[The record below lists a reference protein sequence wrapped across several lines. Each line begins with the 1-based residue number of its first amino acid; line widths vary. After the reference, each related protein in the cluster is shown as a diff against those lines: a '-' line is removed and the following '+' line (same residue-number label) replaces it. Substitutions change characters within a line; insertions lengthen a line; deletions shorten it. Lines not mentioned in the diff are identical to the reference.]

1 MKPVFKTLIISFLGN
16 CVLVILK
23 YVVGIITNTQV
34 LLADAIHSLSDLIT
48 DVVAIIGS
56 KMSYKKSDIK
66 HPKGYGRIQYVTNL
80 IMGVV
85 ILLLS
90 INIIKTVVLSN
101 NKEIPIELTFVISV
115 VIIIKYIL
123 YKYIYM
129 NGLKYNDN
137 ILKASAK
144 ESKSD
149 VLSSLC
155 SLFVVITSSLYKYC
169 GIFKYIDKVGALIF
183 SLFVLRTGYKIIKE
197 SLSLV
202 VGEVENDDKVI
213 SDIAGMIKMNKDIID
228 VDDIVLEKYGM
239 YYSGVFKIVVSKDL
253 SIEKGHSIS
262 KKLKSELLNSK
273 YNIKYVLI
281 HINPYNDN

>member
-149 VLSSLC
+149 VL
-155 SLFVVITSSLYKYC
+155 
-169 GIFKYIDKVGALIF
+169 
-183 SLFVLRTGYKIIKE
+183 
-197 SLSLV
+197 
-202 VGEVENDDKVI
+202 
-213 SDIAGMIKMNKDIID
+213 
-228 VDDIVLEKYGM
+228 
-239 YYSGVFKIVVSKDL
+239 
-253 SIEKGHSIS
+253 
-262 KKLKSELLNSK
+262 
-273 YNIKYVLI
+273 
-281 HINPYNDN
+281 

>member
-1 MKPVFKTLIISFLGN
+1 MGN

-115 VIIIKYIL
+115 VIIIKYI
-123 YKYIYM
+123 
-129 NGLKYNDN
+129 
-137 ILKASAK
+137 
-144 ESKSD
+144 
-149 VLSSLC
+149 
-155 SLFVVITSSLYKYC
+155 
-169 GIFKYIDKVGALIF
+169 
-183 SLFVLRTGYKIIKE
+183 
-197 SLSLV
+197 
-202 VGEVENDDKVI
+202 
-213 SDIAGMIKMNKDIID
+213 
-228 VDDIVLEKYGM
+228 
-239 YYSGVFKIVVSKDL
+239 
-253 SIEKGHSIS
+253 
-262 KKLKSELLNSK
+262 
-273 YNIKYVLI
+273 
-281 HINPYNDN
+281 

>member
-34 LLADAIHSLSDLIT
+34 LLADAMHSLSDLIT

-123 YKYIYM
+123 YKYSFT
-129 NGLKYNDN
+129 K
-137 ILKASAK
+137 
-144 ESKSD
+144 
-149 VLSSLC
+149 
-155 SLFVVITSSLYKYC
+155 
-169 GIFKYIDKVGALIF
+169 
-183 SLFVLRTGYKIIKE
+183 
-197 SLSLV
+197 
-202 VGEVENDDKVI
+202 
-213 SDIAGMIKMNKDIID
+213 
-228 VDDIVLEKYGM
+228 
-239 YYSGVFKIVVSKDL
+239 
-253 SIEKGHSIS
+253 
-262 KKLKSELLNSK
+262 
-273 YNIKYVLI
+273 
-281 HINPYNDN
+281 

>member
-34 LLADAIHSLSDLIT
+34 LLADAMHSLSDLIT

-123 YKYIYM
+123 YKYI
-129 NGLKYNDN
+129 
-137 ILKASAK
+137 IQRW
-144 ESKSD
+144 
-149 VLSSLC
+149 
-155 SLFVVITSSLYKYC
+155 T
-169 GIFKYIDKVGALIF
+169 LIF
-183 SLFVLRTGYKIIKE
+183 
-197 SLSLV
+197 
-202 VGEVENDDKVI
+202 
-213 SDIAGMIKMNKDIID
+213 
-228 VDDIVLEKYGM
+228 
-239 YYSGVFKIVVSKDL
+239 
-253 SIEKGHSIS
+253 
-262 KKLKSELLNSK
+262 
-273 YNIKYVLI
+273 
-281 HINPYNDN
+281 

>member
-169 GIFKYIDKVGALIF
+169 GIFKYIDKVGALII

-202 VGEVENDDKVI
+202 VEKLRM
-213 SDIAGMIKMNKDIID
+213 MIK
-228 VDDIVLEKYGM
+228 
-239 YYSGVFKIVVSKDL
+239 
-253 SIEKGHSIS
+253 
-262 KKLKSELLNSK
+262 
-273 YNIKYVLI
+273 
-281 HINPYNDN
+281 

>member
-90 INIIKTVVLSN
+90 ININTRTNEKVCFTS
-101 NKEIPIELTFVISV
+101 VIGCV
-115 VIIIKYIL
+115 QF
-123 YKYIYM
+123 
-129 NGLKYNDN
+129 
-137 ILKASAK
+137 
-144 ESKSD
+144 SD
-149 VLSSLC
+149 
-155 SLFVVITSSLYKYC
+155 
-169 GIFKYIDKVGALIF
+169 
-183 SLFVLRTGYKIIKE
+183 
-197 SLSLV
+197 
-202 VGEVENDDKVI
+202 
-213 SDIAGMIKMNKDIID
+213 
-228 VDDIVLEKYGM
+228 
-239 YYSGVFKIVVSKDL
+239 YSGL
-253 SIEKGHSIS
+253 
-262 KKLKSELLNSK
+262 
-273 YNIKYVLI
+273 
-281 HINPYNDN
+281 

>member
-34 LLADAIHSLSDLIT
+34 LLADAMHSLSDLIT

-123 YKYIYM
+123 YKYIYIWM
-129 NGLKYNDN
+129 
-137 ILKASAK
+137 
-144 ESKSD
+144 
-149 VLSSLC
+149 V
-155 SLFVVITSSLYKYC
+155 
-169 GIFKYIDKVGALIF
+169 
-183 SLFVLRTGYKIIKE
+183 
-197 SLSLV
+197 
-202 VGEVENDDKVI
+202 
-213 SDIAGMIKMNKDIID
+213 
-228 VDDIVLEKYGM
+228 
-239 YYSGVFKIVVSKDL
+239 
-253 SIEKGHSIS
+253 
-262 KKLKSELLNSK
+262 
-273 YNIKYVLI
+273 
-281 HINPYNDN
+281 

>member
-34 LLADAIHSLSDLIT
+34 LLADAMHSLSDLIT

-129 NGLKYNDN
+129 NGLK
-137 ILKASAK
+137 
-144 ESKSD
+144 
-149 VLSSLC
+149 
-155 SLFVVITSSLYKYC
+155 
-169 GIFKYIDKVGALIF
+169 
-183 SLFVLRTGYKIIKE
+183 
-197 SLSLV
+197 
-202 VGEVENDDKVI
+202 
-213 SDIAGMIKMNKDIID
+213 
-228 VDDIVLEKYGM
+228 
-239 YYSGVFKIVVSKDL
+239 
-253 SIEKGHSIS
+253 
-262 KKLKSELLNSK
+262 
-273 YNIKYVLI
+273 
-281 HINPYNDN
+281 

>member
-34 LLADAIHSLSDLIT
+34 LLADSMHSLSDLIT

-101 NKEIPIELTFVISV
+101 NK
-115 VIIIKYIL
+115 
-123 YKYIYM
+123 
-129 NGLKYNDN
+129 
-137 ILKASAK
+137 
-144 ESKSD
+144 
-149 VLSSLC
+149 
-155 SLFVVITSSLYKYC
+155 
-169 GIFKYIDKVGALIF
+169 
-183 SLFVLRTGYKIIKE
+183 
-197 SLSLV
+197 
-202 VGEVENDDKVI
+202 
-213 SDIAGMIKMNKDIID
+213 
-228 VDDIVLEKYGM
+228 
-239 YYSGVFKIVVSKDL
+239 
-253 SIEKGHSIS
+253 
-262 KKLKSELLNSK
+262 
-273 YNIKYVLI
+273 
-281 HINPYNDN
+281 

>member
-34 LLADAIHSLSDLIT
+34 LLADAMHSLSDLIT

-123 YKYIYM
+123 YKYIY
-129 NGLKYNDN
+129 
-137 ILKASAK
+137 I
-144 ESKSD
+144 
-149 VLSSLC
+149 
-155 SLFVVITSSLYKYC
+155 
-169 GIFKYIDKVGALIF
+169 
-183 SLFVLRTGYKIIKE
+183 
-197 SLSLV
+197 
-202 VGEVENDDKVI
+202 
-213 SDIAGMIKMNKDIID
+213 
-228 VDDIVLEKYGM
+228 
-239 YYSGVFKIVVSKDL
+239 
-253 SIEKGHSIS
+253 
-262 KKLKSELLNSK
+262 
-273 YNIKYVLI
+273 
-281 HINPYNDN
+281 